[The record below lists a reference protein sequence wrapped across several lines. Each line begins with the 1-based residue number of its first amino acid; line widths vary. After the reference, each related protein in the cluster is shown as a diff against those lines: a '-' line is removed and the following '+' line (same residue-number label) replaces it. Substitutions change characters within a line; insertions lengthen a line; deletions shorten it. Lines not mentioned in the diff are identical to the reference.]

1 MIVLLPLVIFA
12 SFLGKVRGG
21 NIIYDICRFWAD
33 AWLLLTGI
41 RHRNIYEFPHDR
53 SLQYIFV
60 SNHISYLDVPV
71 MMKAIRKQHF
81 RVLGKAELGS
91 IPVFGFIFKKAAVSV
106 DRKNAENRAKSVLVL
121 KSIIKRKISV
131 FIFPEGTFNLTRSP
145 LKDFYDGAFRIA
157 IETQTPLK
165 PIIIPDSY
173 ERFSYKSFFSLN
185 PGSSRAVFLEETSTE
200 GLTINDVPMLKQKVY
215 KQMEEA
221 LVRYNAK
228 WVDYD
233 VNPFIG

>member
-1 MIVLLPLVIFA
+1 MLLLVPLVIIA
-12 SFLGKVRGG
+12 SFMGKVRGG

-33 AWLLLTGI
+33 AWLFLVGI
-41 RHRNIYEFPHDR
+41 RHRNLYETPHDPSR
-53 SLQYIFV
+53 QYIFV

-106 DRKNAENRAKSVLVL
+106 DRKNADNRAKSVLVL

-131 FIFPEGTFNLTRSP
+131 FIFPEGTFNMTRQP

-157 IETQTPLK
+157 VETQTPLK
-165 PIIIPDSY
+165 PIIILDSY
-173 ERFSYKSFFSLN
+173 KRFNYHSIFSLK
-185 PGSSRAVFLEETSTE
+185 PGRSRAVFLEETSTE
-200 GLTINDVPMLKQKVY
+200 GLTVSDVPMLKQKIY

-221 LVRYNAK
+221 LVRYNAG
-228 WVDYD
+228 WVCSG
-233 VNPFIG
+233 VN